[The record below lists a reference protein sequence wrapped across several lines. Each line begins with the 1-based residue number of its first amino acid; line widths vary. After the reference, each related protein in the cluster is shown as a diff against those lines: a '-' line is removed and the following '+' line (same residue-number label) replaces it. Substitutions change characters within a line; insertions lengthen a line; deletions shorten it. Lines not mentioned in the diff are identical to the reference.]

1 MMDADCPFGQ
11 GMLYLETDVLCVTCL
26 IALPVMAICLSIA
39 RLRLSCHLTKEVM
52 HFLEAVVESL
62 CLLPMRT
69 PLIMLVFILVRV
81 GVVMAGMGDEWCL
94 FVGTDDN
101 HYTSTRGRCAVC
113 GVTAN
118 RAGSTVSMVVYI
130 GVFCLVCYRWLRDI
144 AQSILFS
151 VGLPEDVM
159 LPPALCGTGLTTL

>member
-1 MMDADCPFGQ
+1 MLPFIRLICYANTLEHCPV
-11 GMLYLETDVLCVTCL
+11 E
-26 IALPVMAICLSIA
+26 IELP
-39 RLRLSCHLTKEVM
+39 LTKEVM
-52 HFLEAVVESL
+52 RFLEAVVKLL

-81 GVVMAGMGDEWCL
+81 GVVTAGMGGERCL

-118 RAGSTVSMVVYI
+118 RAGSTVSMVVCI
-130 GVFCLVCYRWLRDI
+130 GVFRLVCYRWLRDV

-159 LPPALCGTGLTTL
+159 LPPTLCGTGLTTL